1 VLGAPLTVE
10 GVVTAEVIEAPTMG
24 WLLAVSSCIDR
35 ERVVRGGSRL
45 RSKTQRCGEAG
56 EAAA

>member
-1 VLGAPLTVE
+1 VE
-10 GVVTAEVIEAPTMG
+10 GVVTAEAIEAPTMG

-45 RSKTQRCGEAG
+45 RSKTQWCGEAG